1 VGTGEQRDVN
11 LTAAVLV
18 GSGLAFLLGV
28 VALLIVFWDTFETIV
43 LPRTVRR
50 KVRLTNLVYQAAWSL
65 VSRAARRMTPGGGAR
80 RSLLG
85 AYGPLS
91 LLLLVGVWTT
101 GLVFGFALINFGLK
115 SPVNAPETSRDFG
128 TYLYAS
134 GVTLFTLGF
143 GDVTPTT
150 ALARF
155 LSVLEAGVGIGYF
168 AIVISYLP
176 VMYGEFSRREVNILL
191 LDARAGSP
199 PAASELL
206 RRHGRTDGLDP
217 NLDALTSLLKDFE
230 RWSAELLESY
240 ISYPILSFYRSQH
253 EQQSWLGALT
263 TILDTCALVR
273 VGSLEQGGE
282 VWQKP
287 LAWQARLTFALA
299 RHVLVDLAYLLNVPP
314 LSNGPDR
321 LPAEEWRRLCATLTR
336 ADLPLLPRGAAED
349 DNRAETVLRDL
360 RREYEPFVAGLARYL
375 LLSVPPWNHP
385 ENTPDNWQTSAWDDG
400 DKSAVHF

>member
-1 VGTGEQRDVN
+1 
-11 LTAAVLV
+11 
-18 GSGLAFLLGV
+18 
-28 VALLIVFWDTFETIV
+28 VFWDTFETIV

-115 SPVNAPETSRDFG
+115 SPVNAPEATRDFG

-253 EQQSWLGALT
+253 EQQSWLG
-263 TILDTCALVR
+263 
-273 VGSLEQGGE
+273 
-282 VWQKP
+282 
-287 LAWQARLTFALA
+287 
-299 RHVLVDLAYLLNVPP
+299 
-314 LSNGPDR
+314 
-321 LPAEEWRRLCATLTR
+321 R
-336 ADLPLLPRGAAED
+336 ADDHSRHLRARARRQSGTRRRSLAKAA
-349 DNRAETVLRDL
+349 RVAGPPDL
-360 RREYEPFVAGLARYL
+360 RARPARFGGPRLSAQRAAPFKRPRPFARRGVATAVRNAHARR
-375 LLSVPPWNHP
+375 P
-385 ENTPDNWQTSAWDDG
+385 AAAARRRRG
-400 DKSAVHF
+400 R

>member
-1 VGTGEQRDVN
+1 MNVA
-11 LTAAVLV
+11 AAVLIAENGV
-18 GSGLAFLLGV
+18 ALAFGV
-28 VALLIVFWDTFETIV
+28 VVLLVVFVDTFETIV
-43 LPRTVRR
+43 LPRTVTRQ
-50 KVRLTNLVYQAAWSL
+50 VRLTRIVY
-65 VSRAARRMTPGGGAR
+65 RATWPVLSSVARRMKMGSR
-80 RSLLG
+80 RRQSLLG

-101 GLVFGFALINFGLK
+101 GLVFGFALVNFGLK
-115 SPVNAPETSRDFG
+115 SPISAPEATRDFG

-143 GDVTPTT
+143 GDITPRT
-150 ALARF
+150 ASARF

-176 VMYGEFSRREVNILL
+176 VMYGVFSRREVNILL

-206 RRHGRTDGLDP
+206 RRHGRSEGLEP
-217 NLDALTSLLKDFE
+217 NLDALAGLLKDFE

-240 ISYPILSFYRSQH
+240 ISYPVLAFYRSQH

-263 TILDTCALVR
+263 TSLDTCALVR
-273 VGSLEQGGE
+273 VARPGDDA
-282 VWQKP
+282 WRKP
-287 LAWQARLTFALA
+287 LVWQARLTFALA

-314 LSNGPDR
+314 RANEPAR
-321 LPAEEWRRLCATLTR
+321 LPAEEWRRLQATLAR
-336 ADLPLLPRGAAED
+336 ADLPLFPDEGADA
-349 DNRAETVLRDL
+349 AYAALRVL
-360 RREYEPFVAGLARYL
+360 RREYEPFVAGLAHYL
-375 LLSVPPWNHP
+375 LLNVPPWNHP
-385 ENTPDNWQTSAWDDG
+385 ENTLDNWQTSAWDDG

>member
-1 VGTGEQRDVN
+1 MN
-11 LTAAVLV
+11 TAAALLLAEN
-18 GSGLAFLLGV
+18 GLALAFGV
-28 VALLIVFWDTFETIV
+28 VVLLVVFLDTFETIV
-43 LPRTVRR
+43 LPRTVTRQ
-50 KVRLTNLVYQAAWSL
+50 VRLTRMVY
-65 VSRAARRMTPGGGAR
+65 RATWPPLSSVVRRMKPGR
-80 RSLLG
+80 RLRQSLLG

-101 GLVFGFALINFGLK
+101 GLVFGFALVNFGLH
-115 SPVNAPETSRDFG
+115 SPLNAPEASRGFG

-143 GDVTPTT
+143 GDVTPRT
-150 ALARF
+150 AGARF

-176 VMYGEFSRREVNILL
+176 VMYGVFSRREVNILL

-206 RRHGRTDGLDP
+206 RRHGRTDGLAP

-263 TILDTCALVR
+263 TVLDTCALVR
-273 VGSLEQGGE
+273 VGCPGGGDE
-282 VWQKP
+282 PRQKP

-314 LSNGPDR
+314 VASGPDR
-321 LPAEEWRRLCATLTR
+321 LPTEEWRRLRATLAR
-336 ADLPLLPRGAAED
+336 ADLPLLRGAD
-349 DNRAETVLRDL
+349 DAGGDGRAEAALRDL
-360 RREYEPFVAGLARYL
+360 RGEYEPFVAGLARFL
-375 LLSVPPWNHP
+375 VLNVPPWNHP
-385 ENTPDNWQTSAWDDG
+385 ENTPDNRQTSAWDDG
-400 DKSAVHF
+400 DKSTVHF

>member
-1 VGTGEQRDVN
+1 MN
-11 LTAAVLV
+11 TAAALA

-28 VALLIVFWDTFETIV
+28 AVLLVVFVDTFESIV
-43 LPRTVRR
+43 LPRTVTRQ
-50 KVRLTNLVYQAAWSL
+50 VRLTRVVYQATWPLLSS
-65 VSRAARRMTPGGGAR
+65 VARRMKPER
-80 RSLLG
+80 RLRQSLLG

-101 GLVFGFALINFGLK
+101 GLVFGFALVNFGLQ
-115 SPVNAPETSRDFG
+115 SPLNAPETTRGFG

-143 GDVTPTT
+143 GDVTPRT
-150 ALARF
+150 AGARF
-155 LSVLEAGVGIGYF
+155 LSVLEAGIGIGYF

-176 VMYGEFSRREVNILL
+176 VMYGVFSRREVNILL

-217 NLDALTSLLKDFE
+217 NLDALAGLLKDFE

-263 TILDTCALVR
+263 AVLDTCALVR
-273 VGSLEQGGE
+273 VGSAGTGGE
-282 VWQKP
+282 PWQKP

-314 LSNGPDR
+314 VVTGGPDR
-321 LPAEEWRRLCATLTR
+321 LPREEWRRLRATLER
-336 ADLPLLPRGAAED
+336 ADLPLLPHNAD
-349 DNRAETVLRDL
+349 DENDARAEAALRDL

-375 LLSVPPWNHP
+375 VLNVPPWNHP